1 MRRAKSLRIGVHNAN
16 AVVWGPVCGTH
27 LMRVDRSDDVRLRG
41 TNGRARPE
49 ESIGPAAESDAT
61 PRSVNVAGAVAEGA
75 RGG

>member
-1 MRRAKSLRIGVHNAN
+1 VYR
-16 AVVWGPVCGTH
+16 TH